1 MFCPN
6 CAAEFED
13 QKFCRSC
20 GANLSLVPKALTGKL
35 PPAQEDWRVVTK
47 RRRGRSSTP
56 TLDSA
61 ISMMFTGM
69 AFLVCAFAI
78 WRFMPGG
85 AWWWFWMLIP
95 AFATL
100 GEGIGKF
107 IRIRNEQRA
116 QAELPVAT
124 PNPPIAALP
133 KGVTTS
139 SLEQPPQNPSSIVE
153 HTTYHLKQ

>member
-20 GANLSLVPKALTGKL
+20 GANLSLVPKALTGKF
-35 PPAQEDWRVVTK
+35 PPPTPEEWRVV
-47 RRRGRSSTP
+47 RRRRKPNTP

-116 QAELPVAT
+116 QEALPGAT
-124 PNPPIAALP
+124 PNPDAVALP
-133 KGVTTS
+133 KGATTS
-139 SLEQPPQNPSSIVE
+139 SLEQPRQDPSSVVE

>member
-6 CAAEFED
+6 CAAEFGD

-20 GANLSLVPKALTGKL
+20 GANVSLVPHALTGKL
-35 PPAQEDWRVVTK
+35 PIVHEEDYRM
-47 RRRGRSSTP
+47 RRRRRKSATP

-61 ISMMFTGM
+61 ISRMFTGM
-69 AFLVCAFAI
+69 AFMACALAI

-85 AWWWFWMLIP
+85 GVWWFWMLIP
-95 AFATL
+95 AFATF
-100 GEGIGKF
+100 GEGVGKL

-116 QAELPVAT
+116 QAVLPAAT
-124 PNPPIAALP
+124 PNPPAAVLP
-133 KGVTTS
+133 KGATTS
-139 SLEQPPQNPSSIVE
+139 SLDQPSHDPSSIVE